1 MPDESPGN
9 GDATNDRRNGH
20 SGPEP
25 SAGPGDGS
33 TGGDSSDE
41 WGVPDRPPVDDES
54 DGGRDRIPIDLSG
67 PGTADGGADAAEHA
81 PEAGSTPIEPG
92 DPDLENALFVVL
104 GAIATVLVLARLLG
118 VPM

>member
-25 SAGPGDGS
+25 SAG
-33 TGGDSSDE
+33 
-41 WGVPDRPPVDDES
+41 PVDDES

-67 PGTADGGADAAEHA
+67 PGTADGGADADEHA

>member
-9 GDATNDRRNGH
+9 GDTTDDRRTDP
-20 SGPEP
+20 SGTDPG
-25 SAGPGDGS
+25 AGPRDGS
-33 TGGDSSDE
+33 ASGDSSDE
-41 WGVPDRPPVDDES
+41 WGVADRPTVGDES

-67 PGTADGGADAAEHA
+67 PGTGAADDAAEHA

-92 DPDLENALFVVL
+92 DPDLENALFVML
-104 GAIATVLVLARLLG
+104 GAIATVLVLVRLLG